1 MNDLTI
7 FNSNEFGEIRT
18 VTIDGKPYFVATD
31 VATALG
37 YVNPRKAVNDHC
49 KGVTKRDT
57 PTSSG
62 VQQMSYI
69 NEGDLYRLI
78 MKSKLPSAEKFE
90 SWVVDEVLPAI
101 RKTGSYQMQAPQGKE
116 LLALAVLEAQKT
128 IEAQTA
134 EIERMKPKEIFADAV
149 AASRTSI
156 LIGDLAKLLRQNGA
170 EIRRFVDGDSR
181 DVAMKPVLKTGK
193 SIIHCNK
200 GDQPHEWKF
209 EKWQDWCC
217 PVCGWFVG
225 QRYNATQDKHHDQR
239 KCNYCNECGQKLD
252 WSDVK

>member
-78 MKSKLPSAEKFE
+78 MKSKLPAAEKFE

-101 RKTGSYQMQAPQGKE
+101 RKTGNYQMQAPQGKE

-149 AASRTSI
+149 AASHTSI
-156 LIGDLAKLLRQNGA
+156 LIGDLAKLLRQNGV
-170 EIRRFVDGDSR
+170 E
-181 DVAMKPVLKTGK
+181 T
-193 SIIHCNK
+193 
-200 GDQPHEWKF
+200 
-209 EKWQDWCC
+209 
-217 PVCGWFVG
+217 G
-225 QRYNATQDKHHDQR
+225 QRRLFDWLRETGRGEQWITFLITLHPWVAILNGACHI
-239 KCNYCNECGQKLD
+239 LD
-252 WSDVK
+252 GSS

>member
-78 MKSKLPSAEKFE
+78 MKSKLPAAEKFE
-90 SWVVDEVLPAI
+90 SWVVDEVLPTI
-101 RKTGSYQMQAPQGKE
+101 RKTGSYKIQTPQGKE
-116 LLALAVLEAQKT
+116 LLALAVLEAQK
-128 IEAQTA
+128 
-134 EIERMKPKEIFADAV
+134 V
-149 AASRTSI
+149 
-156 LIGDLAKLLRQNGA
+156 
-170 EIRRFVDGDSR
+170 
-181 DVAMKPVLKTGK
+181 
-193 SIIHCNK
+193 
-200 GDQPHEWKF
+200 
-209 EKWQDWCC
+209 
-217 PVCGWFVG
+217 
-225 QRYNATQDKHHDQR
+225 
-239 KCNYCNECGQKLD
+239 
-252 WSDVK
+252 

>member
-78 MKSKLPSAEKFE
+78 MKSKLPAAEKFE

-101 RKTGSYQMQAPQGKE
+101 RKTGNYQMQAPLQQRWEIQLVLVIFRLKKE
-116 LLALAVLEAQKT
+116 QMSLLTNLIVFLSPPQ
-128 IEAQTA
+128 
-134 EIERMKPKEIFADAV
+134 
-149 AASRTSI
+149 SSL
-156 LIGDLAKLLRQNGA
+156 LIGY
-170 EIRRFVDGDSR
+170 
-181 DVAMKPVLKTGK
+181 GK
-193 SIIHCNK
+193 MDI
-200 GDQPHEWKF
+200 
-209 EKWQDWCC
+209 
-217 PVCGWFVG
+217 
-225 QRYNATQDKHHDQR
+225 
-239 KCNYCNECGQKLD
+239 
-252 WSDVK
+252 